1 MNLPL
6 RGDILREMTVIASL
20 VLGSN
25 GAASLHGS
33 SRGLS
38 TPADRQRFLERHRS
52 AAAFIIGKKSAVIES
67 YAKSSVPIF
76 VYTRKLEKL
85 DLPHPLMQQ
94 ITVDRN
100 LGELTQI
107 IDHRIAGDIVVE
119 AGASLLLALIAE
131 RVIDI
136 LELSISPIAGDGDF
150 ISIEELLATF
160 TIESELVIDGTRLL
174 QCSNRS
180 NAANS

>member
-1 MNLPL
+1 
-6 RGDILREMTVIASL
+6 
-20 VLGSN
+20 
-25 GAASLHGS
+25 
-33 SRGLS
+33 
-38 TPADRQRFLERHRS
+38 
-52 AAAFIIGKKSAVIES
+52 
-67 YAKSSVPIF
+67 
-76 VYTRKLEKL
+76 
-85 DLPHPLMQQ
+85 MQQ

-119 AGASLLLALIAE
+119 AGPSLLLALIAE

-160 TIESELVIDGTRLL
+160 TIESEVVIDGTRLL